1 MKRDKQDQDRRAR
14 NREELR
20 VIMKVKEKWTVR
32 DKGGRRLEHH
42 GQSYHEGASCT
53 RGRKE

>member
-32 DKGGRRLEHH
+32 DKGGRRLEDLLEP
-42 GQSYHEGASCT
+42 GEGSM
-53 RGRKE
+53 